1 MLIAKFQIGPPDL
14 GTDVTIHQ
22 RAADL
27 FHVVSRD
34 GSYEYSAP
42 AVEGVEVVGDLKV
55 ETASTIE
62 EAFTK
67 ARATLDR
74 LMLDAI
80 ATLTDYTPA
89 DDGDEERAR
98 QAQRAAALAKIGGER
113 WAHSVVYGAQS

>member
-1 MLIAKFQIGPPDL
+1 MLIAKFQIGPDDL

-42 AVEGVEVVGDLKV
+42 AAEGVEVVGDLKV
-55 ETASTIE
+55 ETATTIE
-62 EAFTK
+62 EAFTR
-67 ARATLDR
+67 ARAVLDR

-80 ATLTDYTPA
+80 ATLQV
-89 DDGDEERAR
+89 DGFDSSRAHNAERASR
-98 QAQRAAALAKIGGER
+98 LAKIGGER
-113 WAHSVVYGAQS
+113 WAHRVVYGSTEV